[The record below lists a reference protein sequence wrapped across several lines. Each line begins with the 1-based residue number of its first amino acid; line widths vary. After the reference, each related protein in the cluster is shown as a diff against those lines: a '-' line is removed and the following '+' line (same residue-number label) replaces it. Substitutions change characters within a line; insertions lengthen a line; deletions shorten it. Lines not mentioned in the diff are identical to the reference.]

1 MLTAEHV
8 RAIRKKGELKLTK
21 LDEAM
26 RERAK
31 EIAATYLD
39 IFRAHYGRT
48 REELEEALDAVELEP
63 RERVL
68 ARGLKKL
75 LEDRA
80 IFEALDAIDPV
91 ELREEL
97 FKNAAASRKTM
108 TDDDRF
114 DRKKVIAEAAER
126 RSTTPEEIERA
137 LFSDLRSAQALENVE
152 AVAPEVL
159 VAEWIRGQTQAVL
172 LRAVDVKV
180 DIECS
185 SPAAYRA
192 IFRRLKF
199 LRLLYT
205 LEKSEDEEYYRLHI
219 DGPFSLF
226 EQVTKYG
233 IELAM
238 FFPALEYCD
247 AFRLE
252 AEVKWGQARESL
264 IFRAQGGLGAPLD
277 GDALSQVSDEVRE
290 LVSRFE
296 ALESEYRVSVADEL
310 LDVPGVGV
318 VVPDLVFENKKG
330 ARVYLEVLG
339 HWSRAAVWK
348 RVELVEQGLKT
359 RILFAVSARLR
370 VSEEA
375 LGDEHPSALYV
386 YKGTMSAKAI
396 LEKISALA
404 AKKR

>member
-21 LDEAM
+21 LDAAM
-26 RERAK
+26 KERAK

-80 IFEALDAIDPV
+80 IFEALDAIDPI

-97 FKNAAASRKTM
+97 FQAATAQRQSM
-108 TDDDRF
+108 EADDRF
-114 DRKKVIAEAAER
+114 DRVKVIAAAAEK

-152 AVAPEVL
+152 AVAPDVL

-185 SPAAYRA
+185 SAAAYRA

-199 LRLLYT
+199 LRLLFT
-205 LEKSEDEEYYRLHI
+205 LERDEDDEYYRLHI

-238 FFPALEYCD
+238 FYPALEYCD
-247 AFRLE
+247 AYRLE

-264 IFRAQGGLGAPLD
+264 IFRTEGGLGKPLED
-277 GDALSQVSDEVRE
+277 GALSQMSDEVRE

-296 ALESEYRVSVADEL
+296 SLDSDFKVRPADEL
-310 LDVPGVGV
+310 LDLPGVGV
-318 VVPDLVFENKKG
+318 VVPDLVFEKKG

-348 RVELVEQGLKT
+348 RVELVEQGLGTK
-359 RILFAVSARLR
+359 ILFAVSARLR

-375 LGDEHPSALYV
+375 LGEEQPGALYV

-404 AKKR
+404 SRKR